1 MDKFIDVLTE
11 DAGIALGALAI
22 VCVTLV
28 FVVAIVSIQWRSL
41 RKFEELTKLKHS
53 LLDRGLSPEEIALIV
68 EAGGRRWFRHA
79 AADLH
84 RELARC

>member
-41 RKFEELTKLKHS
+41 RRIEELTKLKHS

-68 EAGGRRWFRHA
+68 EAGGRRGFRHTA
-79 AADLH
+79 AHLH